1 MALKLVTG
9 PANSGR
15 AGVVLDDYRARI
27 ADDPILV
34 VPGFRDVE
42 QLRRELARTGAAL
55 GARVVVFTDLF
66 RTIGERCG
74 AATARTASDV
84 QRELLVE
91 EAVRAVALRALEASA
106 GRPGFTR
113 AAVALVAELERS
125 MVEPYA
131 LETALERWHPRGQR
145 GARLREAAAIYGA
158 YRDRL
163 GGVGPGAGE
172 LVPGRAGRAP

>member
-55 GARVVVFTDLF
+55 GARVEVFTDLF

-74 AATARTASDV
+74 AATARTVSDV
-84 QRELLVE
+84 PRALLVG
-91 EAVRAVALRALEASA
+91 EAVRAVAPRALEASA

-125 MVEPYA
+125 MVEPA
-131 LETALERWHPRGQR
+131 ALERAVERWQPRGSR
-145 GARLREAAAIYGA
+145 GARLREAASIYRT
-158 YRDRL
+158 YRERL
-163 GGVGPGAGE
+163 DALGMADVE
-172 LVPGRAGRAP
+172 LAAWRSV